1 VTSSL
6 RSAGVLAAAALLA
19 AASAAHAQYEYD
31 PSNVDEQNAAGRYF
45 GSIKDD
51 KGKPLP
57 DAGVVV
63 QSLNVLI
70 ADKTGRFAGHAVD
83 PPVKG
88 EKIVCAKP
96 GYTVVRI
103 IPRYG
108 ATNGKPW
115 AEINCVL
122 RKAR

>member
-1 VTSSL
+1 MKPIGPI
-6 RSAGVLAAAALLA
+6 ACALALF

-31 PSNVDEQNAAGRYF
+31 PSNLDEQSAAGRYF

-57 DAGVVV
+57 DAAVVV
-63 QSLNVLI
+63 QQLNVLI
-70 ADKTGRFAGHAVD
+70 ADKTGRFTGHAVD

-88 EKIVCAKP
+88 ERIVCAKP
-96 GYTVVRI
+96 GYVVAKI
-103 IPRYG
+103 VSRYG

-122 RKAR
+122 RKSR